1 MITRNSYIVGDIQ
14 GCAEGLNALL
24 KKVSFDPATDRLFAV
39 GDLVARGEDSL
50 ATVELLMGLGDRFQA
65 VLGNHDLHLLAATQG
80 IRKVKKNDRMD
91 KLLNAQKLPEIIHWL
106 RQFPL
111 AYQIDQDHVMVHA
124 GLYPL
129 WSVDKLLALSDEI
142 SLALKGD
149 DWISMLKNMY
159 GNSPTR
165 WKESLKGN
173 DRARF
178 IINACTRMRFLKAD
192 QSLEFDAKGSPMD
205 SPSNLIPWFQCP
217 NQLLKNHEKV
227 VFGHWAALNG
237 KTRNQQFI
245 GLDTGYVWGQ
255 TMTVLHLES
264 GERISVSA

>member
-1 MITRNSYIVGDIQ
+1 MTFENTYIVGDIQ
-14 GCAEGLNALL
+14 GCASGLKALL
-24 KKVSFDPATDRLFAV
+24 EHVNFNAKSDRLFAV

-50 ATVELLMGLGDRFQA
+50 ETVKLLMSLGDRFHA
-65 VLGNHDLHLLAATQG
+65 VLGNHDLHLLAVTQG
-80 IRKVKKNDRMD
+80 IRKVKKSDRMEN
-91 KLLNAQKLPEIIHWL
+91 LLNTSDLTAITDWL

-111 AYQIDQDHVMVHA
+111 AYQLDSNHVMVHA

-129 WSVDKLLALSDEI
+129 WSTEKLLSLSDEI
-142 SLALKGD
+142 SQALKGK
-149 DWISMLKNMY
+149 DWVNMLKNMY

-165 WKESLKGN
+165 WKESLKGD

-178 IINACTRMRFLKAD
+178 IINACTRMRFLKSD

-205 SPSNLIPWFQCP
+205 APANLIPWYQCP
-217 NQLLKNHEKV
+217 NPNLQKHQKV

-237 KTRNQQFI
+237 KTRNEQFI

-255 TMTVLHLES
+255 SLTALHLES
-264 GERISVSA
+264 GKRISVNA